1 MKRTTGGGLFNI
13 LGMKRRADASEAKPL
28 EKPVIDA
35 GEAVKAILVRLAVPA
50 AVGAMWVLGVF
61 AETRL
66 DPVETVPVVGA
77 CALLVA
83 AWWIAHWFFARWR
96 KANKGNSRADAIV
109 IGCRAVLWSLFA
121 LVFCI
126 VYCVI
131 PPTDL
136 WNMPSRVTTIFTVGW
151 EWFWRSGLLPAIF
164 LFAAVRAG
172 NRLMRNALAPTQ
184 PSAVLLWAQ
193 AISNGVFVLLTIVAA
208 VGLALALLMCTPLVL
223 LFSSGGPFSADT
235 VTYLSLNGPWLAEL
249 QAACSQLA
257 AANVWTL
264 VIAILA
270 IRACWRH
277 VRFVWAERVE
287 EEEKLWKGASESSES
302 SGEDGSS
309 RKASKPFEAYLV
321 PNLMR
326 IGSGVGFVLL
336 GIAVVSMILSLINP
350 AGGNCFKYGNDL
362 SVALL
367 TASSALPIAFA
378 AFLAIQVA
386 LAAIG
391 YGDDATQGKHS
402 ALRGLAKF
410 LSYAG
415 IVACA
420 ALGIYAVVK
429 AEMTYGILQSFAD
442 LAAAGFETATI
453 WTFAAQFFA
462 QFLLYLIVIAIVVW
476 VIGALI
482 GNSGAGAD
490 GGGGS
495 CSGAGGYGGGSYD
508 WGGSSGGF
516 SSGGLFP
523 GRATISQQGGFID
536 GGRTT
541 IRDSSGRKVA
551 TVSEGLFGQTIRDSS
566 GRSIG
571 SAREGVFGST
581 HVEIGDSRYE
591 VSDSV
596 FGNSKIVRENG
607 KTVGRIEKDIW
618 GNDVFKKE

>member
-1 MKRTTGGGLFNI
+1 MKGTTGESLFDI
-13 LGMKRRADASEAKPL
+13 LGLEKRADAPEAKPL
-28 EKPVIDA
+28 EKPDVDA

-66 DPVETVPVVGA
+66 DPVEIVPVVGA

-96 KANKGNSRADAIV
+96 KANKGNPRADAIV

-136 WNMPSRVTTIFTVGW
+136 WNMPSRVTTIITVGW

-172 NRLMRNALAPTQ
+172 NCLMRNALAPMQ

-235 VTYLSLNGPWLAEL
+235 VTYPSLNGPWLAEL

-264 VIAILA
+264 VVVIIVV
-270 IRACWRH
+270 RACWRH
-277 VRFVWAERVE
+277 ARFAWAEKVKEDE
-287 EEEKLWKGASESSES
+287 EIAKGSSDS

-309 RKASKPFEAYLV
+309 RKASKPFVSYLV

-391 YGDDATQGKHS
+391 YEDDATQGKHS

-476 VIGALI
+476 VVGALLSS
-482 GNSGAGAD
+482 GGAGA
-490 GGGGS
+490 GGGARGGGS
-495 CSGAGGYGGGSYD
+495 YSGGYSGGSYYGGGSYG
-508 WGGSSGGF
+508 GGSSGGG
-516 SSGGLFP
+516 SLLP
-523 GRATISQQGGFID
+523 DRATISQGGFFS
-536 GGRTT
+536 GGATT

-551 TVSEGLFGQTIRDSS
+551 TVNEGMFGTTIRDDS
-566 GRSIG
+566 GNNIG
-571 SAREGVFGST
+571 SVREGFFGGT
-581 HVEIGDSRYE
+581 HVDIGGSQYE
-591 VSDSV
+591 VRDSF
-596 FGNSKIVRENG
+596 FGDSKIVSENG
-607 KTVGRIEKDIW
+607 KTVGRIEKDFW